1 MSQLQANYIKVLNA
15 LKDKIRHARLK
26 VAVTVNSELIN
37 LYWEIGNAIAS
48 QEQEKGW
55 GAKVVERL
63 AVDLASEFS
72 DMKGLSKRNLRYMRD
87 FALAYPQFSIL
98 RPAAAK
104 LVSKNNKVAKN
115 TILQPA
121 VAKLESNK
129 NNGTSFVQPP
139 VAQIPWTHHT
149 IILDKAKTLEER
161 LFYIEK
167 TVQNGWSKAVLSLQI
182 ESELYKRQGN
192 SITNFKATLASP
204 QSDLAHETL
213 KNPYVFDFLSFSE
226 EIKERELEKALT
238 QHLNKFMRELG
249 RGFAFVGNQKNVNV
263 DGDDFFLDLLF
274 YNYHLHC
281 FVIFELKV
289 GDFKPEY
296 AGKLNFYVN
305 TINEQLKGENDN
317 PTIGVLLCK
326 TPNETVVKYS
336 LHNIKAPIGVSDYR
350 LANALPKQIKTEMP
364 TIEEL
369 EQELEKEIEELK
381 KPVDKKFDRLKELI
395 SGLKQPKVKEK
406 RSPKTSQR
414 IFTKV
419 VLPLRDE
426 IKKALTKISKE
437 FSGTEIMVW
446 TDNQGHKT
454 DSEAQT
460 HVKKHKEFNEY
471 RVEIRLRG
479 FKPAGTKAFDIW
491 KDLCITMN
499 SYNYT
504 IGLGRHQQQNIL
516 PETLYHELPDKKEF
530 DEVVEKC
537 TENILDDITQQIE
550 RIQKE
555 KK

>member
-1 MSQLQANYIKVLNA
+1 MSQLQTNYIKVLDA

-26 VAVTVNSELIN
+26 VAVTANIELIQ
-37 LYWEIGNAIAS
+37 LHWEIGKTIL
-48 QEQEKGW
+48 EQQKKDGW
-55 GAKVVERL
+55 GGKTIDKL
-63 AVDLASEFS
+63 AIDLRTEFP
-72 DMKGLSKRNLRYMRD
+72 DFQGLSVRNLKYMRA
-87 FALAYPQFSIL
+87 FAEAYPTFFSIVQPTVAQL
-98 RPAAAK
+98 EDG
-104 LVSKNNKVAKN
+104 KN
-115 TILQPA
+115 
-121 VAKLESNK
+121 S
-129 NNGTSFVQPP
+129 GTLFVQPS

-161 LFYIEK
+161 LFYMEK
-167 TVQNGWSKAVLSLQI
+167 TLQNGWSKAILSLQI

-192 SITNFKATLASP
+192 AITNFKATLTSP
-204 QSDLAHETL
+204 QSDLANETL

-226 EIKERELEKALT
+226 EIKERELEKALI

-263 DGDDFFLDLLF
+263 DGDDYFLDLLF

-289 GDFKPEY
+289 GNFKPEY

-305 TINEQLKGENDN
+305 TINEQLKGETDN

-336 LHNIKAPIGVSDYR
+336 LQNIKAPIGVSDYR

-381 KPVDKKFDRLKELI
+381 KPVDKKFDRLKEMI

-406 RSPKTSQR
+406 RSPKTSER
-414 IFTKV
+414 IFTKII
-419 VLPLRDE
+419 LPLRDE
-426 IKKALTKISKE
+426 IKKALAKISKE
-437 FSGTEIMVW
+437 FSETEIMVW

-454 DSEAQT
+454 DSEAQA
-460 HVKKHKEFNEY
+460 HGKKYKEFNEY
-471 RVEIRLRG
+471 RIEIRLRG
-479 FKPAGTKAFDIW
+479 FKPAGTKAFDVW

-516 PETLYHELPDKKEF
+516 PEKLYHELPDKKEF
-530 DEVVEKC
+530 EEIVEKC
-537 TENILDDITQQIE
+537 TKNILDDITQQIE